1 MAEERTDEEQIEA
14 LKLWWAENG
23 MKTIA
28 AIVLVVGGYFGWE
41 SWTQTVKTE
50 SEQASKIWQDTL
62 AIVETGQSEN
72 SLNEEQKEAIN
83 ENIALL
89 KSDHSKTGYAHFAAT
104 LKAKLAVES
113 GDLDTAATELQWSLD
128 NRPVQATQIIVKL
141 RLARVEAARG
151 NFDTALQMLQ
161 GVDAGAHKAAFDEA
175 RGDFH
180 RQLGNDAAAY
190 TAYESAMATSQ
201 SSDPIARNVLALK
214 FGQVRSAS
222 PGPTVD
228 SEVVESTNSTVMET
242 VK

>member
-41 SWTQTVKTE
+41 SWTQTVKAE

-62 AIVETGQSEN
+62 AIAETEQSGN
-72 SLNEEQKEAIN
+72 SLNEEQKETIN

-128 NRPVQATQIIVKL
+128 NGPVPATQTIVKL

-151 NFDTALQMLQ
+151 NFDIALQMLQ

-190 TAYESAMATSQ
+190 TSYESAMAASQ
-201 SSDPIARNVLALK
+201 SSDPIVRNVLALK
-214 FGQVRSAS
+214 LGQVRSAS
-222 PGPTVD
+222 PDLASD
-228 SEVVESTNSTVMET
+228 SAVVETTDSAVVET